1 MELLQGD
8 VPRPVASGG
17 TGNDR
22 YHVTY
27 LSETDAFQKIK
38 VSVNKP
44 ALNKVKEYSSSD
56 ESSDEEEEEKPKPV
70 VKPTVKQKATESSSG
85 KNFLVFVL

>member
-17 TGNDR
+17 TGSDR

-27 LSETDAFQKIK
+27 LSENDAFQK

-44 ALNKVKEYSSSD
+44 ALKKVKEYSSSD